1 MAASLSDLPHRIVL
15 AWGWRRVLIALAAGA
30 ASALAMPP
38 LAAFPVLFV
47 TLPVLVWLIDG
58 TAAGA
63 GRLAAV
69 LPAALVGWCF
79 GFGYFVAGLWWIGAA
94 FLVDAK
100 DFAWLMPFAVVALPA
115 GLALFHAAAM
125 ALARLMWTWSAGRI
139 VVLALTLGGAEWL
152 RGHVLTGFPWNSLG
166 YALADNLWLG
176 QAAALVGMEGLTP
189 IAIAIF
195 AAPAT
200 LIAGTGWRRWRP
212 TAAALVL
219 LAVLAGYGIARL
231 AAAGPVASTGMKV
244 RIVQPN
250 IPQDDKFRADRKDDI
265 VQRFLALSDEATGPA
280 TSGVGDFSL
289 LVWPE
294 SAFPFF
300 LARNPDVL
308 QEIGDLLPAS
318 TTLVTGAARAVVP
331 ADGGRPTFYNSIR
344 VIAGDGT
351 IVGTYDKV
359 HLVPFGE
366 FLPWQPLLERIGL
379 RQLTHLIGG
388 FTAGSGPKTLLLPN
402 GLKIAPMICYEAIFP
417 GAAVDPAARP
427 DALVNVTND
436 AWFGDTPGPRQH
448 LAQARV
454 RAVEEGLPL
463 VRAANNGISAIVDP
477 YGRIVGAL
485 RLDDAGVLDGSLPP
499 PLPPTL
505 FVMAGERVVAMVY
518 GVLALILFTSFR
530 RRI

>member
-1 MAASLSDLPHRIVL
+1 MLSDIPHRIVL
-15 AWGWRRVLIALAAGA
+15 AWGWRRALIALAAGA

-38 LAAFPVLFV
+38 VDAFPVLFV

-63 GRLAAV
+63 GRLAAL
-69 LPAALVGWCF
+69 LPAAVVGWCF
-79 GFGYFVAGLWWIGAA
+79 GFGYFIAGLWWIGAA

-100 DFAWLMPFAVVALPA
+100 DFAWLMPFAVIALPA
-115 GLALFHAAAM
+115 GLALFHAL
-125 ALARLMWTWSAGRI
+125 ALVVARLLWTWSAVR
-139 VVLALTLGGAEWL
+139 VLALALSLGGAEWL

-166 YALADNLWLG
+166 YALADNPWLG
-176 QAAALVGMEGLTP
+176 QAASLVGMEGLTP

-200 LIAGTGWRRWRP
+200 LIAGAGWRRWQP
-212 TAAALVL
+212 TAFAIAAL
-219 LAVLAGYGIARL
+219 LALAIFGAVRL
-231 AAAGPVASTGMKV
+231 QSAGPVAATAIKV
-244 RIVQPN
+244 RIVQPV
-250 IPQDDKFRADRKDDI
+250 IPEDDKFRPDRKADI

-280 TSGVGDFSL
+280 SSGVGDFSL

-300 LARNPDVL
+300 LERNPDVL
-308 QEIGDLLPAS
+308 AAIGRLLPAT
-318 TTLVTGAARAVVP
+318 TTLITGAARAEVP
-331 ADGGRPTFYNSIR
+331 DDGSAPRFYNSIR
-344 VIAGDGT
+344 VITGDGQ

-366 FLPWQPLLERIGL
+366 FLPWQALLERLGF
-379 RQLTHLIGG
+379 RQLTRLIGG
-388 FTAGSGPKTLLLPN
+388 FTAGSGPRLLLLPD
-402 GLKIAPMICYEAIFP
+402 GLKVAPMICYEAIFP
-417 GAAVDPAARP
+417 GAAEVPGQRA

-448 LAQARV
+448 FAQARV

-477 YGRIVGAL
+477 YGRITADL
-485 RLDDAGVLDGSLPP
+485 RLDDTGVVDGLLPP
-499 PLPPTL
+499 PLPQTL
-505 FVMAGERVVAMVY
+505 FATAGELAVAGVY
-518 GVLALILFTSFR
+518 GALALTLFAGFR
-530 RRI
+530 HRI

>member
-1 MAASLSDLPHRIVL
+1 
-15 AWGWRRVLIALAAGA
+15 
-30 ASALAMPP
+30 
-38 LAAFPVLFV
+38 
-47 TLPVLVWLIDG
+47 
-58 TAAGA
+58 
-63 GRLAAV
+63 
-69 LPAALVGWCF
+69 
-79 GFGYFVAGLWWIGAA
+79 
-94 FLVDAK
+94 
-100 DFAWLMPFAVVALPA
+100 MPFAVIALPA
-115 GLALFHAAAM
+115 GLALFHAL
-125 ALARLMWTWSAGRI
+125 ALVVARLLWTWSAVRI
-139 VVLALTLGGAEWL
+139 LALALSLGGAEWL

-166 YALADNLWLG
+166 YALADNSWLG

-189 IAIAIF
+189 VAIAIF

-212 TAAALVL
+212 TAIALVGL
-219 LAVLAGYGIARL
+219 LGLAAYGALRL
-231 AAAGPVASTGMKV
+231 ADAGPAAATATRV
-244 RIVQPN
+244 RIVQPVVAE
-250 IPQDDKFRADRKDDI
+250 DDKFRADRKADI

-280 TSGVGDFSL
+280 TTGAGDFSL

-300 LARNPDVL
+300 LERNPDVL
-308 QEIGDLLPAS
+308 AAIGRLLPAT
-318 TTLVTGAARAVVP
+318 TTLITGAARAEVP
-331 ADGGRPTFYNSIR
+331 GNGRPPRFYNAIR
-344 VIAGDGT
+344 VITGDGR

-366 FLPWQPLLERIGL
+366 FLPWQKLLERLGF
-379 RQLTHLIGG
+379 RQLTRLIGG
-388 FTAGSGPKTLLLPN
+388 FTAGAGPRMLLLPD

-417 GAAVDPAARP
+417 GAAEVPGQRA

-436 AWFGDTPGPRQH
+436 AWFGNTPGPRQH

-477 YGRIVGAL
+477 YGRITASL
-485 RLDDAGVLDGSLPP
+485 RLDDAGVVDGPLPP

-505 FVMAGERVVAMVY
+505 FARAGELAVAGVY
-518 GVLALILFTSFR
+518 GLLALTLFAGYR

>member
-1 MAASLSDLPHRIVL
+1 LLSDIPHRIVL
-15 AWGWRRVLIALAAGA
+15 AWGWRRALIALVAGA

-38 LAAFPVLFV
+38 FAVFPVLFV

-63 GRLAAV
+63 GRLAALV
-69 LPAALVGWCF
+69 PAAVVGWCF

-115 GLALFHAAAM
+115 GLALFY
-125 ALARLMWTWSAGRI
+125 ALALVVARLLWTWSAVRI
-139 VVLALTLGGAEWL
+139 LALALTLGGAEWL

-166 YALADNLWLG
+166 YALADNSWLG
-176 QAAALVGMEGLTP
+176 QAASLVGMEGLTP

-200 LIAGTGWRRWRP
+200 LIAGTGWRRLRP
-212 TAAALVL
+212 MALALGALAALAIFG
-219 LAVLAGYGIARL
+219 AVRL
-231 AAAGPVASTGMKV
+231 DRAGPIAATATRV
-244 RIVQPN
+244 RIVQPVVAEE
-250 IPQDDKFRADRKDDI
+250 DKLRPDRKADI
-265 VQRFLALSDEATGPA
+265 VQRYLALSDEATGPA
-280 TSGVGDFSL
+280 SSGVGDFSL

-300 LARNPDVL
+300 LERNPEVL
-308 QEIGDLLPAS
+308 AAIGRLLPAT
-318 TTLVTGAARAVVP
+318 TTLVTGAARAEVP
-331 ADGGRPTFYNSIR
+331 ADGSRPRFYNSIR
-344 VIAGDGT
+344 VIAGDGR

-366 FLPWQPLLERIGL
+366 FLPWQSLLERLGF
-379 RQLTHLIGG
+379 RQLTQLIGG
-388 FTAGSGPKTLLLPN
+388 FTAGTGPKTLLLPG

-417 GAAVDPAARP
+417 GAAVVEADRP
-427 DALVNVTND
+427 DAIVNVTND
-436 AWFGDTPGPRQH
+436 DWFGDTPGPRQH
-448 LAQARV
+448 FAQARV

-463 VRAANNGISAIVDP
+463 VRSANNGISAVVDP
-477 YGRIVGAL
+477 YGRIARFL
-485 RLDDAGVLDGSLPP
+485 RLDDAGVVDSALPP
-499 PLPPTL
+499 PLPPTV
-505 FVMAGERVVAMVY
+505 FAQSGERAVAVVY
-518 GVLALILFTSFR
+518 GVLALTLFAGFR